1 MRNRVAHYV
10 LLLVLL
16 GSGSQALAEGYLT
29 DSSGEVWRNSF
40 GECWHTPF
48 WSMDMAVVGC
58 DGKTADVVAP
68 APAPEPAPVAAPAAM
83 TSADA
88 TVNFGFDRA
97 DLDADAMAA
106 IDTLVR
112 DAQSQGAIKAVRLTG
127 HADRIGTEGYNQD
140 LSLRRAS
147 AVSDYLAGSAGVDP
161 QAIEIGGRG
170 ESEPLVACENE
181 RGAAA
186 IRCLAPNRRVEVLLD
201 LMGR

>member
-1 MRNRVAHYV
+1 MKIRVAYIAMF
-10 LLLVLL
+10 LLLA
-16 GSGSQALAEGYLT
+16 GGGTQALAEGYW
-29 DSSGEVWRNSF
+29 DDASGGVWRNSYD
-40 GECWHTPF
+40 ECWHTGF
-48 WSMDMAVVGC
+48 WSSEMAIVGC
-58 DGKTADVVAP
+58 DGKTAEVAP
-68 APAPEPAPVAAPAAM
+68 APAPEPVPVAAAPAMA
-83 TSADA
+83 TADA
-88 TVNFGFDRA
+88 TVNFGFDKA

-112 DAQSQGAIKAVRLTG
+112 SAQSQGSIKGARLTG

-147 AVSDYLAGSAGVDP
+147 AVSDYLTRSAGVDA

-170 ESEPLVACENE
+170 ESEPLVACDGE

-186 IRCLAPNRRVEVLLD
+186 IRCLAPNRRVEVILD